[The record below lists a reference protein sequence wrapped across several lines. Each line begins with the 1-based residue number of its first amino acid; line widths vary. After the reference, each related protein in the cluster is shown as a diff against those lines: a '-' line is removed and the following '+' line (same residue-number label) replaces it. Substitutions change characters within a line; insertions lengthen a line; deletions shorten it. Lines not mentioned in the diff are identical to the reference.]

1 MAALRDYAELSIDEI
16 EALTHERV
24 DATLAVM
31 NDLDIM
37 DIDPGEVDDY
47 FFEAVVVGSL
57 VTSRWDD
64 FRLEIFVRYVFD
76 ESFNTSGD
84 WHLYRGLAS
93 ALKERWPDDGIDPAT
108 FPFNPVDEA
117 VEYFSEYDAALDRV
131 REMWRESV
139 GAELTPEEVS
149 NLPAAAKPCLHMAAI
164 CCREATRYLETK
176 GEAREAPAPGFDFDW
191 NRYR

>member
-37 DIDPGEVDDY
+37 DIDPGGVDDY

-64 FRLEIFVRYVFD
+64 LLLEIFVRYVFD

-84 WHLYRGLAS
+84 WHLYRDLAS

-108 FPFNPVDEA
+108 FPLNPVEEA

-164 CCREATRYLETK
+164 CCREATQYLETER
-176 GEAREAPAPGFDFDW
+176 EAREAPAPGFDFDW